1 MELGNFIGKL
11 KGQEKEEPK
20 VFLAL
25 VLTDEVVQ
33 AAVWKVQHEQT
44 EIIAIGSPVE
54 WDGETGTTTELVTAS
69 DATISSALEGVDLDP
84 DQVILGIPESW
95 SDKEGILGVKR
106 EFIKVI
112 CKELEL
118 KPLGFAAIT
127 DAIISYLKMQEG
139 TPTTSIMIQVARDE
153 LTLVLIRL
161 GRTEA
166 VEVIGRGDDIAKDV
180 VEGITRFKLADNL
193 PSRIILF
200 NSMHGLDDL
209 VQNLVSYD
217 WQSEFNFLHFPKI
230 EALPKDVVIR
240 ATALAGGSEV
250 AKSLGFVIS
259 EEPVK
264 EEHKETVDSPPPQ
277 EQVFLS
283 ANEIGFSA
291 SPEEVVP
298 KEQKLASPKIT
309 LPAFK
314 LPSFKFKLKLPELA
328 LPKIKGKGAM
338 IGVGAVVLI
347 TFFIWLLYFLPSAS
361 LEVKLNPKILEQN
374 VDLTL
379 SSSASEIN
387 FADKT
392 VPASVE
398 NISESSEKMIET
410 TGTKTVGDPAVGE
423 ITIYN
428 RTSSPKTFLKGT
440 VLTASNLKF
449 TLDQDVTVAS
459 KSAGA
464 DYIDVPG
471 KSNVK
476 ITATAIGQDSN
487 LGAGTEFT
495 IQSFG
500 KDSFV
505 AKNDTGLTGG
515 DSEEV
520 RVVSKDDQEKLAS
533 ELTEEILEK
542 IKNNLGGGDNSGVG
556 IYLVPDSAEIV
567 SETYSAKIGE
577 TATTLTGKITL
588 KSTLLR
594 YKTDDVAT
602 LVNSEIDQEVPAD
615 FVRAGLPST
624 VELSASAVDD
634 DQTTVQGNA
643 KVKVALLPVLD
654 EESLKNNLKGKNLE
668 EIEGVLTTAI
678 PGYSSVV
685 AEINPKFI
693 PPRFNSLPKLASRIK
708 LILTPISP

>member
-54 WDGETGTTTELVTAS
+54 LDGETGTTTELVTAS